1 LGGALIGGTLE
12 LVSAVVG
19 LEVFDERVE
28 GRPVVLASCGHYPRA
43 SEERDMRETT
53 HTPGPWR
60 LEWDAPE
67 EDDDSALVIGANN
80 ATVCDLGNVPH
91 SADAYAE
98 GVFMANA
105 RLIAAAPEV
114 LAALKQIVAEYKSL
128 WDEIADQDSGSPNTP
143 CYARALDV
151 IAKAEGLP
159 PHTPK

>member
-1 LGGALIGGTLE
+1 M
-12 LVSAVVG
+12 
-19 LEVFDERVE
+19 
-28 GRPVVLASCGHYPRA
+28 PK
-43 SEERDMRETT
+43 

-60 LEWDAPE
+60 VGSVDKHQVFVPCADCLGPE
-67 EDDDSALVIGANN
+67 RVLLNMNYHFPYDDD
-80 ATVCDLGNVPH
+80 
-91 SADAYAE
+91 
-98 GVFMANA
+98 A

-128 WDEIADQDSGSPNTP
+128 WDEITDEDFGSPNTP